1 MFPKAFPARQGDEV
15 VKGVDLRRQIAG
27 EGRAVIE
34 KERDAMVG
42 VAGRVQDFSGNPDLA
57 EELAAPLDRDDDVAV
72 RGDIDVV
79 IPRLYPGLHDG
90 DGVRLNIEHEQRNAL
105 PLHFLGQ
112 SGVVD
117 MIVGGKRVANLAQGM
132 PIRLRFAF
140 MIPRVPGQPMSTSSR
155 ELPALMTQ

>member
-1 MFPKAFPARQGDEV
+1 
-15 VKGVDLRRQIAG
+15 
-27 EGRAVIE
+27 
-34 KERDAMVG
+34 MVG